1 MSKLLSRIN
10 LLSKQKLEIV
20 KVVLDDGDYVFVREM
35 SGRDRDRWESTILKK
50 VTKGKEVTMEQNL
63 EDFRAKLAVSTVC
76 DEKGVLLLSEEN
88 IPVLSQNMSARN
100 LQTIVEVAQRIN
112 KITEDEKE
120 DLVKNSGAGVTGN
133 SSSDS
138 VKN

>member
-10 LLSKQKLEIV
+10 LLSKQKLEIE
-20 KVVLDDGDYVFVREM
+20 KVVLDNDDFVFVREM

-50 VTKGKEVTMEQNL
+50 VTKGKQVTMEQNL
-63 EDFRAKLAVSTVC
+63 EDFRAKLAVATVC
-76 DEKGVLLLSEEN
+76 DDKGVLLLSEEN

-100 LQTIVEVAQRIN
+100 LQTIVEVAQRLN

>member
-1 MSKLLSRIN
+1 MGNLLSRIN
-10 LLSKQKLEIV
+10 LLAKQKLEIV

-63 EDFRAKLAVSTVC
+63 EDFRAKLAVATVC
-76 DEKGVLLLSEEN
+76 DDKGVLLLSEEN

-100 LQTIVEVAQRIN
+100 LQTIVEVAQRLN

-120 DLVKNSGAGVTGN
+120 DLVKNSGAGVAG
-133 SSSDS
+133 SSNSDS
-138 VKN
+138 VKS

>member
-63 EDFRAKLAVSTVC
+63 EDFRAKLAVATVC
-76 DEKGVLLLSEEN
+76 DDKGVLLLSEEN
-88 IPVLSQNMSARN
+88 IPVLS
-100 LQTIVEVAQRIN
+100 
-112 KITEDEKE
+112 
-120 DLVKNSGAGVTGN
+120 
-133 SSSDS
+133 
-138 VKN
+138 